1 MADISNE
8 IKNFREA
15 VYGEEVRGSM
25 ISLAEKLNEVS
36 EATEAAEKKR
46 VTAENGR
53 VSAETKRQ
61 TDTAEAIKKNN
72 AATERANTA
81 ASAAE
86 TATEETNRATENANA
101 KASLANTAAGK
112 AETAAKSANDAA
124 GSVEAAK
131 NAALEAA
138 ELATAEA
145 GKATTAASNA
155 NSKASAANTAAEKA
169 NTAADRAEKAAE
181 HAEGLVLGDISKKT
195 VTFEMASQRAGV
207 ESGDS
212 LAVAFGKLA
221 KYCADLKPHVFVDPV
236 NNLLG
241 TDPKLPLSAT
251 QGKALD
257 EKIEGVKADVTKL
270 NGDLVYSQQ
279 FIPEI
284 AKNNIITDLLAVNT
298 NGVMNVSYMYP
309 GSVATEDASSLQG
322 SPIKSGAFYA
332 YREVFF
338 IPNQGII
345 GNTYGKTII
354 RLTESYPIIG
364 RIWICAYNTDFGK
377 WTDWKSINPS

>member
-36 EATEAAEKKR
+36 EATEEAEKKR

-86 TATEETNRATENANA
+86 TATEETNRATENANE
-101 KASLANTAAGK
+101 KAALADTAAKK
-112 AETAAKSANDAA
+112 ADAAAKSANDAA
-124 GSVEAAK
+124 GTVEAAK
-131 NAALEAA
+131 TAALEAA
-138 ELATAEA
+138 ELATSEA
-145 GKATTAASNA
+145 GKATAAASNA
-155 NSKASAANTAAEKA
+155 NSKASAANTAAGKA
-169 NTAADRAEKAAE
+169 NTAAERAEKAAE
-181 HAEGLVLGDISKKT
+181 HAEGLVLGDISEKT

-207 ESGDS
+207 ESGDT

-241 TDPKLPLSAT
+241 TDATLPLAAT

-257 EKIEGVKADVTKL
+257 EKITES
-270 NGDLVYSQQ
+270 NGNLVYTQQ

-284 AKNNIITDLLAVNT
+284 AKNNIITNLLAINT
-298 NGVMNVSYMYP
+298 NGVMNASYMYP
-309 GSVATEDASSLQG
+309 GSVATEDASSLKS
-322 SPIKSGAFYA
+322 SPVKSGAFYA

-338 IPNQGII
+338 IPNQGIV
-345 GNTYGKTII
+345 GNTYGKTIV
-354 RLTESYPIIG
+354 RLTEAYPVVG
-364 RIWICAYNTDFGK
+364 RIWICAYNTDLEA
-377 WTDWKSINPS
+377 WSDWKSITPV

>member
-1 MADISNE
+1 MADISSE

-46 VTAENGR
+46 VTAETGR
-53 VSAETKRQ
+53 VNAEKKRQ
-61 TDTAEAIKKNN
+61 TETAAAIKKNN

-86 TATEETNRATENANA
+86 TATEAATEAATNANG
-101 KASLANTAAGK
+101 KASAANTAAGK
-112 AETAAKSANDAA
+112 ANAAAKSANDAA
-124 GSVEAAK
+124 GSVETAK
-131 NAALEAA
+131 TAALEAA
-138 ELATAEA
+138 EKATAEA
-145 GKATTAASNA
+145 GKATEAATNA
-155 NSKASAANTAAEKA
+155 NGKAEAANTAAENA

-181 HAEGLVLGDISKKT
+181 HAESLVLGDISGKT

-207 ESGDS
+207 ESGDP

-241 TDPKLPLSAT
+241 TDATLPLAAT

-270 NGDLVYSQQ
+270 NGNTTGLLQREL
-279 FIPEI
+279 FIPGDTTN
-284 AKNNIITDLLAVNT
+284 APPNNKFLNISLKERFNAINRCHYFRQP
-298 NGVMNVSYMYP
+298 NGTEFEGCP
-309 GSVATEDASSLQG
+309 SVLKGKEFIGYRDIYWY
-322 SPIKSGAFYA
+322 SPINVMVQLKEFYPTPGRVWVNFYNSG
-332 YREVFF
+332 
-338 IPNQGII
+338 
-345 GNTYGKTII
+345 T
-354 RLTESYPIIG
+354 
-364 RIWICAYNTDFGK
+364 
-377 WTDWKSINPS
+377 WTGWKSTTPV

>member
-1 MADISNE
+1 MADISSE

-46 VTAENGR
+46 VTAETGR
-53 VSAETKRQ
+53 VNAEKKRQ

-86 TATEETNRATENANA
+86 TATEAATEAATNANG
-101 KASLANTAAGK
+101 KASAANTAAGK
-112 AETAAKSANDAA
+112 ANAAAKSANDAA
-124 GSVEAAK
+124 GSVETAK
-131 NAALEAA
+131 TAALEAA
-138 ELATAEA
+138 EKATAEA
-145 GKATTAASNA
+145 GKATEAATNA
-155 NSKASAANTAAEKA
+155 NGKAEAANTAAENA

-181 HAEGLVLGDISKKT
+181 HAESLVLGDISGKT

-207 ESGDS
+207 ESGDP

-241 TDPKLPLSAT
+241 TDATLPLAAT
-251 QGKALD
+251 QGKTLD
-257 EKIEGVKADVTKL
+257 EKIEGVKSDVTEL
-270 NGDLVYSQQ
+270 NGNTTGLLQRELFMPGDTTNAPPNNKFLNISLKERFNAINRCHYFRQPNGTEFEGCPSVLKGKE
-279 FIPEI
+279 FIGYRDI
-284 AKNNIITDLLAVNT
+284 
-298 NGVMNVSYMYP
+298 YWY
-309 GSVATEDASSLQG
+309 
-322 SPIKSGAFYA
+322 SPINVMVQLKEFYPTPGRVWVNFYNSG
-332 YREVFF
+332 
-338 IPNQGII
+338 
-345 GNTYGKTII
+345 T
-354 RLTESYPIIG
+354 
-364 RIWICAYNTDFGK
+364 
-377 WTDWKSINPS
+377 WTGWKSTTPV

>member
-181 HAEGLVLGDISKKT
+181 HAEGLVLGDISEKT

-270 NGDLVYSQQ
+270 NGDYKVKNITVTNLHPKIANKDEAFRAKHRSGIVEIESIMKLPAGTYSNSDTLGTIKPAPLHTVRMNCVTKEDSI
-279 FIPEI
+279 FTV
-284 AKNNIITDLLAVNT
+284 NIYAGTGSIKFNSTQIETTRDL
-298 NGVMNVSYMYP
+298 
-309 GSVATEDASSLQG
+309 
-322 SPIKSGAFYA
+322 
-332 YREVFF
+332 FF
-338 IPNQGII
+338 IGQA
-345 GNTYGKTII
+345 
-354 RLTESYPIIG
+354 
-364 RIWICAYNTDFGK
+364 AY
-377 WTDWKSINPS
+377 IAEA

>member
-36 EATEAAEKKR
+36 EATEEAEKKR

-181 HAEGLVLGDISKKT
+181 HAEGLVLGDISEKT

-212 LAVAFGKLA
+212 LAIAFGKLA

-257 EKIEGVKADVTKL
+257 EKIEGVKEDVTKL
-270 NGDLVYSQQ
+270 NGDIIDTSWKKSPYTFLCPLDSLMLIIAVDESIWLATSMTDMLALRKLNTKGAAYLFSQDN
-279 FIPEI
+279 
-284 AKNNIITDLLAVNT
+284 KNRTITVTHTSGSDVRLLIIQKN
-298 NGVMNVSYMYP
+298 
-309 GSVATEDASSLQG
+309 
-322 SPIKSGAFYA
+322 K
-332 YREVFF
+332 
-338 IPNQGII
+338 
-345 GNTYGKTII
+345 K
-354 RLTESYPIIG
+354 
-364 RIWICAYNTDFGK
+364 
-377 WTDWKSINPS
+377 

>member
-36 EATEAAEKKR
+36 EATEEAEKKR

-86 TATEETNRATENANA
+86 TATEETNRATENANE
-101 KASLANTAAGK
+101 KAALADTAAKK
-112 AETAAKSANDAA
+112 ADAAAKSANDAA
-124 GSVEAAK
+124 GTVEAAK
-131 NAALEAA
+131 TAALEAA
-138 ELATAEA
+138 ELATSEA
-145 GKATTAASNA
+145 GKATAAASNA
-155 NSKASAANTAAEKA
+155 NSKASAANTAAGKA
-169 NTAADRAEKAAE
+169 NTAAERAEKAAE
-181 HAEGLVLGDISKKT
+181 HAEGLVLGDISEKT

-207 ESGDS
+207 ESGDT

-241 TDPKLPLSAT
+241 TDATLPLAAT

-270 NGDLVYSQQ
+270 NGDTTGLLQREL
-279 FIPEI
+279 FIPGDTTNAPPNNKFLNISLKERFNAINRCHYFRQPNGTEFEGCPSVLKGKEFIGYREI
-284 AKNNIITDLLAVNT
+284 
-298 NGVMNVSYMYP
+298 YWY
-309 GSVATEDASSLQG
+309 
-322 SPIKSGAFYA
+322 SPINVMVQLNEFYPTPGRVWVNFYNSG
-332 YREVFF
+332 
-338 IPNQGII
+338 
-345 GNTYGKTII
+345 T
-354 RLTESYPIIG
+354 
-364 RIWICAYNTDFGK
+364 
-377 WTDWKSINPS
+377 WTGWKSVTPV